1 METQAL
7 TWLWGSPGR
16 DLACLHQGA
25 LAGYCQQGE
34 AEHRLQA
41 QGGPT
46 RHCLLAAPPRT
57 VGALGS
63 RVLASGTPRLIQDLA
78 SMQPEESCWLPPSP
92 PDGALWG
99 LPRNG
104 GGVLC

>member
-41 QGGPT
+41 AGRAHKTLPTGGSSQD
-46 RHCLLAAPPRT
+46 C
-57 VGALGS
+57 GS
-63 RVLASGTPRLIQDLA
+63 SRL
-78 SMQPEESCWLPPSP
+78 
-92 PDGALWG
+92 
-99 LPRNG
+99 
-104 GGVLC
+104 

>member
-7 TWLWGSPGR
+7 TWFWGSPGR

-41 QGGPT
+41 AGRAPQDIAYW
-46 RHCLLAAPPRT
+46 RLLP
-57 VGALGS
+57 G
-63 RVLASGTPRLIQDLA
+63 
-78 SMQPEESCWLPPSP
+78 
-92 PDGALWG
+92 LWE
-99 LPRNG
+99 L
-104 GGVLC
+104 